1 MAFPRAGRAA
11 PQDFTRAAPSVNS
24 SGQLCQLL
32 ENLFPPS
39 SFPFNNT
46 FIPLLI
52 CNDLSMFWLSMAIR
66 FTMAKIYNQREK
78 GLSVLDKHACTGK
91 QPRWRMLGS
100 NVSIQLSL
108 MTTTSLGIYGRKVR
122 EGFQKYVKVFIVRG
136 AFT

>member
-1 MAFPRAGRAA
+1 MGFPRAGRAD
-11 PQDFTRAAPSVNS
+11 PQDFTRAVPSVNS

-46 FIPLLI
+46 FIPLI
-52 CNDLSMFWLSMAIR
+52 GNDSSMFRLSMANR
-66 FTMAKIYNQREK
+66 LTMAKIYNQREK